1 MRTACGI
8 GAGVFTHGLFFFT
21 VHRLFRFL
29 HADSVVSPAG
39 SLWIDLSLA
48 LQFAICHSALLHPAA
63 RRRLG
68 RWIPREFYG
77 CFFCVAT
84 CITLLATFAGWRTAE
99 PAVWRLAGRANFAVE
114 AAFFASWVGL
124 FYSLYLSGLGYQTG
138 FTPWWH
144 WLRGRELPS
153 REFRPRSLY
162 RLLRHPVYLSFLGLI
177 WFNPV
182 MTLDRLLLAVVWSG
196 YIFVGS
202 YLKDER
208 LAYFLGRSYRDYQ
221 EQVPGYPLL
230 PLGPLARR
238 KRSAGPDVIPIR
250 QPAPPPRRS
259 ASIRSR
265 ASRTA
270 A

>member
-1 MRTACGI
+1 MRTSMRIACGI
-8 GAGVFTHGLFFFT
+8 AVGGVTHTLFFFT
-21 VHRLFRFL
+21 VYHLFRFL
-29 HADSVVSPAG
+29 HADTVVSPAG
-39 SLWIDLSLA
+39 PLWIDLILA
-48 LQFAICHSALLHPAA
+48 AQFAVCHSALLHPAS

-68 RWIPREFYG
+68 RWIPRAFYG

-84 CITLLATFAGWRTAE
+84 CFTLLATFAGWRSAE
-99 PAVWRLAGRANFAVE
+99 PAIWRLTGWANIAVE
-114 AAFFASWVGL
+114 TAFFAAWAGL

-144 WLRGRELPS
+144 WLRGRELTN

-162 RLLRHPVYLSFLGLI
+162 LLLRHPVYLSFMGLI

-182 MTLDRLLLAVVWSG
+182 MTLDRLLLAVVWSS
-196 YIFVGS
+196 YIFAGS

-208 LAYFLGRSYRDYQ
+208 LAFFLGTTYRDYQ
-221 EQVPGYPLL
+221 EQVPGYPFM

-238 KRSAGPDVIPIR
+238 KRRADPDVIPIR
-250 QPAPPPRRS
+250 RPAPLAGRK
-259 ASIRSR
+259 
-265 ASRTA
+265 A